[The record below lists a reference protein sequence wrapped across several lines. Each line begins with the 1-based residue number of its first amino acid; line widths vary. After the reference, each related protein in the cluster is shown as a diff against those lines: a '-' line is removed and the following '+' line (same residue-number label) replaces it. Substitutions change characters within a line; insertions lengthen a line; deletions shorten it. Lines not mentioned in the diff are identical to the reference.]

1 MLVWPINKE
10 KYATIFNREWNWWP
24 CASIVNIINSP
35 FILFH
40 RILIFREDRPYSL
53 WIMQPS
59 ENKTKVTIFL
69 HRGCQAAIPFLC
81 KRGTRS
87 WIHKNWEWRYYST
100 DTVTLWLKLVLT
112 YDIAHPKCFNCVKY
126 LTRVSWWTSTQKG
139 LQNPNLNIN
148 LIQWYSKNFFQI
160 MHFVLKDC

>member
-1 MLVWPINKE
+1 MLVWSINKE
-10 KYATIFNREWNWWP
+10 KYATIFNREWNCWP

-40 RILIFREDRPYSL
+40 RISIFREDRPYSL
-53 WIMQPS
+53 RIIHPS

-87 WIHKNWEWRYYST
+87 WTHKNWEWRYYFT
-100 DTVTLWLKLVLT
+100 DTVVKLIFDLWCCTSKMFQLCEISDKGFMVNQHSKRVT
-112 YDIAHPKCFNCVKY
+112 KPKFA
-126 LTRVSWWTSTQKG
+126 L
-139 LQNPNLNIN
+139 
-148 LIQWYSKNFFQI
+148 
-160 MHFVLKDC
+160 